1 VKERL
6 FLDQANPDVL
16 HDEITTIDHA
26 LTRPWTVMKSY
37 KRETNPIWIEYDC
50 NEDNIHVRIGTENYF
65 IGAGGFLMPGRKG
78 QKPPDMRYFQSSQ
91 N

>member
-1 VKERL
+1 
-6 FLDQANPDVL
+6 
-16 HDEITTIDHA
+16 
-26 LTRPWTVMKSY
+26 M
-37 KRETNPIWIEYDC
+37 
-50 NEDNIHVRIGTENYF
+50 ENYF